1 MNKEMLR
8 ESETVASKIA
18 EMKSASESNA
28 QKLAEALQTIEELA
42 LLNNKLSM
50 TEESQKDEI
59 AKFKEDIANL
69 QTQMAEAQQQIAQH
83 VTDAESLT
91 QKLADAET
99 AHAERIASLTA
110 KLEQHKAKISSAQ
123 TGNAE

>member
-50 TEESQKDEI
+50 SEETQKDEI
-59 AKFKEDIANL
+59 AKLKEDIANL
-69 QTQMAEAQQQIAQH
+69 QTQMAESQQQIAQH

-91 QKLADAET
+91 QKLSDAEA
-99 AHAERIASLTA
+99 AHAEQIASLTA
-110 KLEQHKAKISSAQ
+110 ELEQHEVTITS
-123 TGNAE
+123 